1 MLAFCRSCFKITHTT
16 KPRALTELYVMNVN
30 LALDLDEIA
39 DLLNLTLEE
48 TTDFLQRLNERS
60 VGKFPQ
66 TYEMTALSEEG
77 IGAKGALETF
87 KAKYASGITASSGSR
102 YFGFVTGG
110 TTPAA
115 LAGDWLTS
123 AFDQNVIGTQ
133 DSCAPYIERET
144 IAWLRQLF
152 KLSDSHQGAFVS
164 GATMANFVGLALA
177 RQWVAKQVGIDVA
190 REGLYSLPPI
200 TVFSGAPH
208 SCIFK
213 ALSML
218 GMGRNS
224 LQLIPT
230 LPDREAIALEE
241 LKKALKANRDRPCI
255 VVANAG
261 TVNTADFDD
270 LSAIAALKDEFNFW
284 LHVDAAFGG
293 FAACSPQYFHLVAGL
308 DAADSIAIDAHK
320 WLNVPY
326 DSAMQFT
333 KHRDLQLQVFQNR
346 AAYLGEIS
354 ENPEFVHLTPE
365 NSRRLR
371 ALPAWF
377 TLKAYGA
384 KGYCEI
390 IERNCYLARLL
401 GEKIDKSPYFKLLT
415 PVRLNVVC
423 FTLAIARSE
432 ILLEIVEKF
441 LTYVRD
447 RGQVFL
453 TPTVYRGIPAMRA
466 ALSNWRTTDI
476 DIDIAWE
483 TLTEAIDK
491 LKNTGDERSIYAN

>member
-1 MLAFCRSCFKITHTT
+1 MD
-16 KPRALTELYVMNVN
+16 VN
-30 LALDLDEIA
+30 LAIDLNEIA
-39 DLLNLTLEE
+39 ALLNLMLEE
-48 TTDFLQRLNERS
+48 ATDFLENFTERS
-60 VGKFPQ
+60 VGNFPPP
-66 TYEMTALSEEG
+66 YETTSLPDEG

-87 KAKYASGITASSGSR
+87 KAKYALGITASSGSR

-123 AFDQNVIGTQ
+123 TFDQNVMGAK
-133 DSCAPYIERET
+133 DSCAPYVERET
-144 IAWLRQLF
+144 ISWLRQLF
-152 KLSDSHQGAFVS
+152 KLADSHQGSFVS
-164 GATMANFVGLALA
+164 GATMANFVGLAVA
-177 RQWVAKQVGIDVA
+177 RQWVAKQVGVDVA

-200 TVFSGAPH
+200 NVLSGSPH

-218 GMGRNS
+218 GMGKDR
-224 LQLIPT
+224 LQLVPI

-241 LKKALKANRDRPCI
+241 LKKALNAHYDRPCI

-270 LSAIAALKDEFNFW
+270 LTAIAALKEEFNFW

-293 FAACSPQYFHLVAGL
+293 FAACSPQYSHLVTGL

-326 DSAMQFT
+326 DSAMQFS

-346 AAYLGEIS
+346 AAYLGEPS
-354 ENPEFVHLTPE
+354 ENPEFIHLTPE
-365 NSRRLR
+365 NSRRFR

-377 TLKAYGA
+377 TLKAYGS

-390 IERNCYLARLL
+390 VERNCYLARLL
-401 GEKIDKSPYFKLLT
+401 GEKIELSPDFKLLA

-423 FTLAIARSE
+423 FTLADDRSE
-432 ILLEIVEKF
+432 ILLEKIEKF
-441 LTYVRD
+441 LISLRD
-447 RGQVFL
+447 RGRVFL
-453 TPTVYRGIPAMRA
+453 TPTVYRGTPAMRA
-466 ALSNWRTTDI
+466 AISNWRTTEI
-476 DIDIAWE
+476 DLEIAWE
-483 TLTEAIDK
+483 TLTETIDQF
-491 LKNTGDERSIYAN
+491 KNL